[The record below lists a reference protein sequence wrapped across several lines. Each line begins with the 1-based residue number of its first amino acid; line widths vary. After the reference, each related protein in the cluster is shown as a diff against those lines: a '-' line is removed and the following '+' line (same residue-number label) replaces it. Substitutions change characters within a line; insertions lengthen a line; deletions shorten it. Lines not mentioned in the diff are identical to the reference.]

1 MGSVAAYDTKYL
13 NSGKRVWI
21 MDNLILF
28 LNAFLSY
35 AFAFVV
41 VIALIIAACLIGIAL
56 RKRKNAA
63 EGIGTDEKEAS
74 AS

>member
-1 MGSVAAYDTKYL
+1 MG
-13 NSGKRVWI
+13 
-21 MDNLILF
+21 NLILF

-41 VIALIIAACLIGIAL
+41 VIALIIVACLIGISL

-63 EGIGTDEKEAS
+63 EGIGTEEKEVS